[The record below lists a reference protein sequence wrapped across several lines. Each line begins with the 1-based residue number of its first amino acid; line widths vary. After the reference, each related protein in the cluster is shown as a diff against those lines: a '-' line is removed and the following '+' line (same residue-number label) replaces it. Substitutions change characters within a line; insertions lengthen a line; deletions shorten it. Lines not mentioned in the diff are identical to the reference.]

1 MKLNSNGSPEE
12 KLENAMGYIEG
23 KAMRSQ
29 TEELTDI
36 AWKFL
41 IGMAIFDR
49 VKALNIELDDLEA
62 VNDLNYVGF
71 RLGKALIT
79 VQAIKSDRD
88 ESLNQPNQ

>member
-49 VKALNIELDDLEA
+49 VKALNIKLEDLEPII
-62 VNDLNYVGF
+62 DLNYVGF
-71 RLGKALIT
+71 KIGKALVT
-79 VQAIKSDRD
+79 VQAIESDRD
-88 ESLNQPNQ
+88 ESLKQLNQ